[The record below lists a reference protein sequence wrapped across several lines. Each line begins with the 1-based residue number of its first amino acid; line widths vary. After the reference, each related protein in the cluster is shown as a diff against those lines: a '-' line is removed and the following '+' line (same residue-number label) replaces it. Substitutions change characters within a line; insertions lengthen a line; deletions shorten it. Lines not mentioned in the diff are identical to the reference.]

1 MFCQKTKKDMIMS
14 KENVVLEAEVV
25 PSKEEKNIAV
35 LCVLLQ
41 FLSFF
46 TGLGGLIGPLVL
58 WLLKKDESRF
68 VDAVGKEAVN
78 LQITVLIVSIVGVVL
93 SIILIGFLVL
103 LAVAIYTLVVVIL
116 AALKANE
123 GKLYRYPVC
132 FRFIK

>member
-1 MFCQKTKKDMIMS
+1 MS